1 MTLCNKVYDL
11 PSFYNLL
18 VTIHLNVSVVQAKFE
33 TALVLKWLLTWHPDL
48 RSNLYSYWYNW
59 LLIHQQTGT
68 DTVTAVEATAS
79 LVQHANVALFCRISS
94 MFNQLI
100 LAAIDLGWFFFV
112 CILLL
117 IEKKDKILLYD
128 KIKNDFIYENMLEKT
143 PHCTHHSS
151 IKIALTYIH
160 IPHCAILML

>member
-1 MTLCNKVYDL
+1 M
-11 PSFYNLL
+11 
-18 VTIHLNVSVVQAKFE
+18 
-33 TALVLKWLLTWHPDL
+33 
-48 RSNLYSYWYNW
+48 
-59 LLIHQQTGT
+59 
-68 DTVTAVEATAS
+68 AS

-143 PHCTHHSS
+143 PTVHTTPLLRLH
-151 IKIALTYIH
+151 
-160 IPHCAILML
+160 